1 MDRSAIAALIL
12 ETLDDFIVSDS
23 TKTIQYTEDTV
34 LFGIDGLMDS
44 IALVSFI
51 LDVEDGIRT
60 RFGVSITLADA
71 RAMSQSRSPF
81 RKVSFLVDYAMQ
93 LVAEQSGKKT

>member
-1 MDRSAIAALIL
+1 MDRSAVTALIL
-12 ETLDDFIVSDS
+12 ETLDDFVVSDS
-23 TKTIQYTEDTV
+23 AKSIQHTEETV
-34 LFGIDGLMDS
+34 LFGADGLMDS

-51 LDVEDGIRT
+51 LDVEDGLRS

-93 LVAEQSGKKT
+93 LVEEQSGKKT